1 MKGLYG
7 ITANNHHSLPGL
19 LQQVEAAINGGMRI
33 LQYRNKSS
41 DSGSRYREAKALQ
54 DLCQQQQIPLI
65 INDDM
70 QLAVEVDAAG
80 VHLGKED
87 GCVADCRQRLGH
99 NKMIGVSC
107 YNSIEQALLAE
118 QQGADY
124 VAFGRFFPSSSK
136 PLASPADINTLQ
148 QAKEKLS
155 IPIVAIGGI
164 NADNGGAL
172 IAAGADMLAVIAGL
186 FAAADIQAAA
196 RQLTS
201 LFEESS

>member
-7 ITANNHHSLPGL
+7 ITTNLHDSIPLL
-19 LQQVEAAINGGMRI
+19 LQQVEAAINGGLRV

-41 DSGSRYREAKALQ
+41 CRATKYKEARALQ
-54 DLCQQQQIPLI
+54 LLCQQQQVPLI
-65 INDDM
+65 INDDV
-70 QLAVEVDAAG
+70 QLAIEVNAAG

-87 GCVADCRQRLGH
+87 GSIEDCRQQLGK
-99 NKMIGVSC
+99 NKIIGVSC
-107 YNSIEQALLAE
+107 YNSLEGALVAE

-124 VAFGRFFPSSSK
+124 VAFGRFYPSSSK
-136 PLASPADINTLQ
+136 PLASPADISILH

-164 NADNGGAL
+164 SADNGGAL
-172 IAAGADMLAVIAGL
+172 ITAGADMLAVIASL
-186 FAAADIQAAA
+186 FAADDIQAAA

-201 LFEESS
+201 LFEESP